1 MLAIFSLGSAAATN
15 LAHSSA
21 LLSWEFNMLNMC
33 KSKFLNEQVSLLQAK
48 QKSTDMVHTVSASP
62 RGKRGGLAEGRHVRP

>member
-1 MLAIFSLGSAAATN
+1 
-15 LAHSSA
+15 
-21 LLSWEFNMLNMC
+21 MLNMC